1 MAWLRA
7 HGWNAPRGTPKQATP
22 DKDPDG
28 SPNYFSDVPTSVSTS
43 DLASMISDTLIHGL
57 GLPQPGYLSYE
68 SFDAE
73 GGALAFQE
81 LGLKP
86 SARADTPSMDQ
97 VLSVYRDVT
106 GIEDLAFDE
115 DGDVSVR
122 YGAIVISAVQ
132 LNNRVRLF
140 SALVT
145 EPTETQAL
153 LRKINQINDGVHR
166 IRVFLHD
173 HVVYAALDVP
183 ADPFVPAHLVAAMN
197 EFSEVAEG
205 LAIVL
210 RAEFSGKA
218 VPFAHHLHQLVLEQ
232 PGALVANPQ
241 VAFEFQGRDV
251 VLGLS
256 QQVHRQ
262 EPGRQRQLGRFKHRS
277 AQDRGLFPARGALP
291 IRQTLALK
299 RAMATLSALRA
310 DETIGPALSDHR
322 RMAFLLCPVA
332 SHELDHRQTLLKL
345 HRVDSHRASPSSKMR
360 SFFTPSG
367 SPREPAELCG

>member
-43 DLASMISDTLIHGL
+43 DLASMIIDTLIHGL
-57 GLPQPGYLSYE
+57 GLPHPGYLSYE

-132 LNNRVRLF
+132 LNRVRLF

-145 EPTETQAL
+145 EATETQAL

-218 VPFAHHLHQLVLEQ
+218 VIE
-232 PGALVANPQ
+232 
-241 VAFEFQGRDV
+241 
-251 VLGLS
+251 
-256 QQVHRQ
+256 
-262 EPGRQRQLGRFKHRS
+262 
-277 AQDRGLFPARGALP
+277 
-291 IRQTLALK
+291 
-299 RAMATLSALRA
+299 
-310 DETIGPALSDHR
+310 
-322 RMAFLLCPVA
+322 
-332 SHELDHRQTLLKL
+332 
-345 HRVDSHRASPSSKMR
+345 
-360 SFFTPSG
+360 PSG
-367 SPREPAELCG
+367 PFSNLQ